1 AKKLNTKLLELL
13 ENNGDINTAFAS
25 FNDEFWADFLKAY
38 NKANNKELNLDELM
52 SLRADKITLSKALY
66 TGLKESK
73 NSVKSVIKTAIKE
86 QKSANEL
93 AKMLYE
99 GYDFKADPL
108 KVKRKF
114 PKYLWEKSAKTKVK
128 NIKTPALRTAYSKLL
143 KDESKLVANKALKV
157 AGYEKAR
164 YYAKRIALNETARA
178 YNDAR
183 AFEYANSSD
192 IQVVKIQMS
201 ITHPRTDICDY
212 YAGVDKYG
220 LGAGVYPKDKAPV
233 PPFHPFCRC
242 QMIPRYA
249 DEYAKPKLNANA
261 DKEYLSGLKE
271 WQRARILGSKAKANE
286 ALKTGDINSVF
297 NAMKPERYKVK
308 SINEVAKQIKDDGFY
323 KYIGINEK
331 STEGAKFLYE
341 TAKNDKVEYITPNF
355 LKNKLSEDEIIK
367 KVSGGDLTQGSCVSV
382 ALAYLANKAGFDGRD
397 FRGGTSRRMF
407 STKARVLGILKDVSI
422 KYYNDKATN
431 NNAFKDMIN
440 VLKEQEN
447 KEFLMLYGRH
457 CAIVKKDKN
466 SFKYLELQSNKDEK
480 NGWTSFKVGDR
491 DMIKARFGA
500 IDKDE
505 VTFKG
510 ETIKKTIG
518 GMLIDAQSL
527 VNSKEFHDIIGYFN
541 TLEGKEL
548 KGKDGNIK

>member
-1 AKKLNTKLLELL
+1 MDFEKLLNLLDKAIEKSAKKLNTKLLELL

-25 FNDEFWADFLKAY
+25 FSAEFWADFLKAY
-38 NKANNKELNLDELM
+38 NKANGAQLSLDELM
-52 SLRADKITLSKALY
+52 NLRADKIILSKALY

-73 NSVKSVIKTAIKE
+73 NSVKSVIKTAFKE

-114 PKYLWEKSAKTKVK
+114 PKYLWDKSAKTKVK
-128 NIKTPALRTAYSKLL
+128 NIKTPALRAAYSKLL

-183 AFEYANSSD
+183 AFEYANSDD

-242 QMIPRYA
+242 QMIPKYSH
-249 DEYAKPKLNANA
+249 EYSKPKLNTKA
-261 DKEYLSGLKE
+261 DKEYLLGLKE

-308 SINEVAKQIKDDGFY
+308 SINEVAKFQKNKKYSQSEIDSIIDELTLKQGAQMPKNISLDELKAMGIFDNISNAEDHLKTRQDSKNRLNNLGLILPTIEKYDLKIKVRQEGEMRY
-323 KYIGINEK
+323 KYIKKYSNG
-331 STEGAKFLYE
+331 
-341 TAKNDKVEYITPNF
+341 
-355 LKNKLSEDEIIK
+355 
-367 KVSGGDLTQGSCVSV
+367 KVSLVS
-382 ALAYLANKAGFDGRD
+382 LSIDNK
-397 FRGGTSRRMF
+397 
-407 STKARVLGILKDVSI
+407 ILYTIIPSI
-422 KYYNDKATN
+422 R
-431 NNAFKDMIN
+431 
-440 VLKEQEN
+440 EQQ
-447 KEFLMLYGRH
+447 LR
-457 CAIVKKDKN
+457 
-466 SFKYLELQSNKDEK
+466 
-480 NGWTSFKVGDR
+480 
-491 DMIKARFGA
+491 
-500 IDKDE
+500 
-505 VTFKG
+505 
-510 ETIKKTIG
+510 
-518 GMLIDAQSL
+518 
-527 VNSKEFHDIIGYFN
+527 
-541 TLEGKEL
+541 KEL
-548 KGKDGNIK
+548 KKAEK

>member
-1 AKKLNTKLLELL
+1 MDFEKLLNLLDKAIEKSAKKLNTKLLELL
-13 ENNGDINTAFAS
+13 ENNGDINGAFAS
-25 FNDEFWADFLKAY
+25 FSDDFWADFLKAY
-38 NKANNKELNLDELM
+38 NKANNSELNLDELM
-52 SLRADKITLSKALY
+52 NLRADKITLSKALY
-66 TGLKESK
+66 TELREVK

-143 KDESKLVANKALKV
+143 KDESKLVANKALKI

-183 AFEYANSSD
+183 AFEYASSND

-242 QMIPRYA
+242 QMVPKYSH
-249 DEYAKPKLNANA
+249 EYAKPKLNANA

-271 WQRARILGSKAKANE
+271 WQRARILGSKAKADA

-308 SINEVAKQIKDDGFY
+308 SINEVAEFQKNKKYSQSEIDSIIDELTLKQGAQMPKNISLDELKTMGIFDNISNAEDHLKTRQDSKNRLNNLGLILPTIEKYDLKIKVRQEGEMRY
-323 KYIGINEK
+323 KYIKKYSNG
-331 STEGAKFLYE
+331 
-341 TAKNDKVEYITPNF
+341 
-355 LKNKLSEDEIIK
+355 
-367 KVSGGDLTQGSCVSV
+367 KVSLVS
-382 ALAYLANKAGFDGRD
+382 LSIDNK
-397 FRGGTSRRMF
+397 
-407 STKARVLGILKDVSI
+407 ILYTIIPSI
-422 KYYNDKATN
+422 R
-431 NNAFKDMIN
+431 
-440 VLKEQEN
+440 EQQ
-447 KEFLMLYGRH
+447 LR
-457 CAIVKKDKN
+457 
-466 SFKYLELQSNKDEK
+466 
-480 NGWTSFKVGDR
+480 
-491 DMIKARFGA
+491 
-500 IDKDE
+500 
-505 VTFKG
+505 
-510 ETIKKTIG
+510 
-518 GMLIDAQSL
+518 
-527 VNSKEFHDIIGYFN
+527 
-541 TLEGKEL
+541 KEL
-548 KGKDGNIK
+548 KKAEK

>member
-1 AKKLNTKLLELL
+1 MDFEKLLNLLDKAIEKSAKKLNTKLLELL
-13 ENNGDINTAFAS
+13 ENNGDLNTAFAS
-25 FNDEFWADFLKAY
+25 FSDEFWADFLKAY
-38 NKANNKELNLDELM
+38 NKANVAQLSLDELM
-52 SLRADKITLSKALY
+52 NLRADKITLSKALY
-66 TGLKESK
+66 TGLKQSK

-99 GYDFKADPL
+99 GYDFKNDPL

-114 PKYLWEKSAKTKVK
+114 PKYLWQKSAKTKVK
-128 NIKTPALRTAYSKLL
+128 NIKTPALRAAYSKLL
-143 KDESKLVANKALKV
+143 KDESKLVADRALKV

-242 QMIPRYA
+242 QMVPKYA
-249 DEYAKPKLNANA
+249 HEYSKPKLNANA

-271 WQRARILGSKAKANE
+271 WQRARILGSKAKADE

-308 SINEVAKQIKDDGFY
+308 SINEVAKYQKQ
-323 KYIGINEK
+323 N
-331 STEGAKFLYE
+331 ST
-341 TAKNDKVEYITPNF
+341 TQP
-355 LKNKLSEDEIIK
+355 LK
-367 KVSGGDLTQGSCVSV
+367 Q
-382 ALAYLANKAGFDGRD
+382 ANKVKEYNLINATKEEITEKIQNG
-397 FRGGTSRRMF
+397 F
-407 STKARVLGILKDVSI
+407 STKQREFYVLGKTSIFGSEKRLILSSDTIQSHMHHQDIAAADYAKIIDISKNI
-422 KYYNDKATN
+422 KYILAQSNIVYILLGTSN
-431 NNAFKDMIN
+431 NKNYMLT
-440 VLKEQEN
+440 LKN
-447 KEFLMLYGRH
+447 I
-457 CAIVKKDKN
+457 A
-466 SFKYLELQSNKDEK
+466 NKDEIFAVSLLKLSK
-480 NGWTSFKVGDR
+480 NNG
-491 DMIKARFGA
+491 
-500 IDKDE
+500 IDKE
-505 VTFKG
+505 YKRLS
-510 ETIKKTIG
+510 KKYKT
-518 GMLIDAQSL
+518 
-527 VNSKEFHDIIGYFN
+527 VE
-541 TLEGKEL
+541 
-548 KGKDGNIK
+548 

>member
-1 AKKLNTKLLELL
+1 MDFEKLLNLLDKAIEKSAKKLNTKLLELL
-13 ENNGDINTAFAS
+13 ENNGDLNGAFAS
-25 FNDEFWADFLKAY
+25 FSAEFWADFLKAY
-38 NKANNKELNLDELM
+38 NKANNQQLSLGELM
-52 SLRADKITLSKALY
+52 NLRADKITLSKALY
-66 TGLKESK
+66 TELREVK

-108 KVKRKF
+108 KVKTKY

-143 KDESKLVANKALKV
+143 KDESKLVANQALKI

-183 AFEYANSSD
+183 AFEYANSND

-242 QMIPRYA
+242 QMVPKYA
-249 DEYAKPKLNANA
+249 HEYSKPKLNANA

-271 WQRARILGSKAKANE
+271 WQRARILGSKAKASE
-286 ALKTGDINSVF
+286 AMKTGDINSVF

-308 SINEVAKQIKDDGFY
+308 SINEVAKFQKQNGTI
-323 KYIGINEK
+323 
-331 STEGAKFLYE
+331 
-341 TAKNDKVEYITPNF
+341 PP
-355 LKNKLSEDEIIK
+355 LKEPDEVNK
-367 KVSGGDLTQGSCVSV
+367 
-382 ALAYLANKAGFDGRD
+382 ANKV
-397 FRGGTSRRMF
+397 M
-407 STKARVLGILKDVSI
+407 K
-422 KYYNDKATN
+422 
-431 NNAFKDMIN
+431 
-440 VLKEQEN
+440 
-447 KEFLMLYGRH
+447 
-457 CAIVKKDKN
+457 
-466 SFKYLELQSNKDEK
+466 
-480 NGWTSFKVGDR
+480 
-491 DMIKARFGA
+491 
-500 IDKDE
+500 
-505 VTFKG
+505 
-510 ETIKKTIG
+510 
-518 GMLIDAQSL
+518 
-527 VNSKEFHDIIGYFN
+527 
-541 TLEGKEL
+541 
-548 KGKDGNIK
+548 

>member
-1 AKKLNTKLLELL
+1 MDFEKLLNLLDKAIEKSAKKLNTKLLELL
-13 ENNGDINTAFAS
+13 ENNGDLNGAFAS
-25 FNDEFWADFLKAY
+25 FSDDFWADFLKAY
-38 NKANNKELNLDELM
+38 NKANNQQLSLGELM
-52 SLRADKITLSKALY
+52 NLRADKITLSKALY
-66 TGLKESK
+66 TDLREVK

-99 GYDFKADPL
+99 GDDFKADPL

-143 KDESKLVANKALKV
+143 KDESKLVANQALKV

-183 AFEYANSSD
+183 AIEYANSSD

-242 QMIPRYA
+242 QMVPKYA
-249 DEYAKPKLNANA
+249 HEYAKPKLNANA

-271 WQRARILGSKAKANE
+271 WQRARILGSKAKADE

-308 SINEVAKQIKDDGFY
+308 SINEVAKYQKQ
-323 KYIGINEK
+323 N
-331 STEGAKFLYE
+331 GA
-341 TAKNDKVEYITPNF
+341 IPP
-355 LKNKLSEDEIIK
+355 LKE
-367 KVSGGDLTQGSCVSV
+367 
-382 ALAYLANKAGFDGRD
+382 ANKAKEYNLINATKEQITQKLQNG
-397 FRGGTSRRMF
+397 F
-407 STKARVLGILKDVSI
+407 STKEREFYVLGKTSIFGSEKRLILSSDTIKSHMHHKEITANDYASLINILSSKTHNFSDKEDKRVLIIL
-422 KYYNDKATN
+422 AH
-431 NNAFKDMIN
+431 NAGKN
-440 VLKEQEN
+440 YRLVLKN
-447 KEFLMLYGRH
+447 IL
-457 CAIVKKDKN
+457 
-466 SFKYLELQSNKDEK
+466 
-480 NGWTSFKVGDR
+480 
-491 DMIKARFGA
+491 
-500 IDKDE
+500 DKDE
-505 VTFKG
+505 VFV
-510 ETIKKTIG
+510 
-518 GMLIDAQSL
+518 QSL
-527 VNSKEFHDIIGYFN
+527 ANIGN
-541 TLEGKEL
+541 
-548 KGKDGNIK
+548 NIKRLKKAIIHARNKEK

>member
-1 AKKLNTKLLELL
+1 MDFEKLLNLLDKAIEKSAKKLNAKLLELL

-25 FNDEFWADFLKAY
+25 FSDNFWADFLKAY
-38 NKANNKELNLDELM
+38 NKANNSELNLDELM
-52 SLRADKITLSKALY
+52 NLRADKISLSQALY
-66 TGLKESK
+66 TELREVK

-99 GYDFKADPL
+99 GYDFKNDPL
-108 KVKRKF
+108 KVKTKY

-128 NIKTPALRTAYSKLL
+128 NIKTPALRTAYSKIL
-143 KDESKLVANKALKV
+143 KDESKLVANKALKI

-249 DEYAKPKLNANA
+249 DEYAKPKLNAKA
-261 DKEYLSGLKE
+261 DKEYLLGLKE
-271 WQRARILGSKAKANE
+271 WQRARILGSKAKAEE
-286 ALKTGDINSVF
+286 ALKTGDINGVF

-308 SINEVAKQIKDDGFY
+308 SINEVAKYQKQ
-323 KYIGINEK
+323 N
-331 STEGAKFLYE
+331 ST
-341 TAKNDKVEYITPNF
+341 TQP
-355 LKNKLSEDEIIK
+355 LK
-367 KVSGGDLTQGSCVSV
+367 Q
-382 ALAYLANKAGFDGRD
+382 ANKVKEYNLINATKEEITEKIQNG
-397 FRGGTSRRMF
+397 F
-407 STKARVLGILKDVSI
+407 STKQREFYVLGKTSIFGSEKRLILSSDTIQSHMHHQDIAAADYAKIIDIMSG
-422 KYYNDKATN
+422 KLRAYNDKTDKRAVIILAH
-431 NNAFKDMIN
+431 NAGKN
-440 VLKEQEN
+440 YRLVLKN
-447 KEFLMLYGRH
+447 IL
-457 CAIVKKDKN
+457 
-466 SFKYLELQSNKDEK
+466 
-480 NGWTSFKVGDR
+480 
-491 DMIKARFGA
+491 
-500 IDKDE
+500 DKDE
-505 VTFKG
+505 VF
-510 ETIKKTIG
+510 
-518 GMLIDAQSL
+518 AQSL
-527 VNSKEFHDIIGYFN
+527 SNIGHKIVKIKRAIKKAKN
-541 TLEGKEL
+541 
-548 KGKDGNIK
+548 KG

>member
-1 AKKLNTKLLELL
+1 MDFEKLLNLLDKQIEKSAKKLNAKLLELL
-13 ENNGDINTAFAS
+13 ENDGDINTAFAS
-25 FNDEFWADFLKAY
+25 FSAEFWADFLKAY
-38 NKANNKELNLDELM
+38 NKANNQQLSLDELM
-52 SLRADKITLSKALY
+52 SLRADKISLSDALY
-66 TGLKESK
+66 TGLKHSK

-108 KVKRKF
+108 KVKTKY
-114 PKYLWEKSAKTKVK
+114 PKYLWQKSAKTKVK
-128 NIKTPALRTAYSKLL
+128 NIKTPALRASYSKIL

-242 QMIPRYA
+242 QMIPKYA
-249 DEYAKPKLNANA
+249 HEHSKPKLNANA

-271 WQRARILGSKAKANE
+271 WQRARILGSKAKASE
-286 ALKTGDINSVF
+286 AMKTGDINSVF

-308 SINEVAKQIKDDGFY
+308 NINEVAKFQKQNGIIAPLNKVNEVKEYNLTNATKEQI
-323 KYIGINEK
+323 
-331 STEGAKFLYE
+331 
-341 TAKNDKVEYITPNF
+341 
-355 LKNKLSEDEIIK
+355 
-367 KVSGGDLTQGSCVSV
+367 TQKIQNG
-382 ALAYLANKAGFDGRD
+382 
-397 FRGGTSRRMF
+397 F
-407 STKARVLGILKDVSI
+407 STKQREFYVLGKTSIFGSEKRLILSSDTIKSHTHHEDITATDYAKIIDIVSG
-422 KYYNDKATN
+422 KLRAYNDKTDKRAVIILAH
-431 NNAFKDMIN
+431 NAGEN
-440 VLKEQEN
+440 YRLVLKN
-447 KEFLMLYGRH
+447 IL
-457 CAIVKKDKN
+457 
-466 SFKYLELQSNKDEK
+466 
-480 NGWTSFKVGDR
+480 
-491 DMIKARFGA
+491 
-500 IDKDE
+500 DKDE
-505 VTFKG
+505 VF
-510 ETIKKTIG
+510 
-518 GMLIDAQSL
+518 AQSL
-527 VNSKEFHDIIGYFN
+527 SNIGHKIVKIKRAIKKAKN
-541 TLEGKEL
+541 
-548 KGKDGNIK
+548 KG